1 MDYRKLLHFAFG
13 IYLCWWKG
21 QNQQS
26 LLSLAYVLL
35 QDIANPT
42 NTIHIKE
49 EQCLFADL
57 GLLSTL
63 VLSVSGKGLA
73 LNVLFGIYDFSNSTI
88 YLFHNSPVDKVP
100 WKWKY
105 GFLSLFSVQ
114 RFNPLTSQDY
124 FLLTAY
130 KIEYFRRAP
139 EAALSASVWKAILSF
154 TAHLQLPKKSLL
166 VYTSV
171 SYTIC
176 GQNTAK
182 VHLTSE
188 S

>member
-1 MDYRKLLHFAFG
+1 MDYRKLLHFALG

-35 QDIANPT
+35 QDVANPT

-73 LNVLFGIYDFSNSTI
+73 LNVLFGIYDFSNATI

-100 WKWKY
+100 
-105 GFLSLFSVQ
+105 
-114 RFNPLTSQDY
+114 
-124 FLLTAY
+124 
-130 KIEYFRRAP
+130 
-139 EAALSASVWKAILSF
+139 
-154 TAHLQLPKKSLL
+154 
-166 VYTSV
+166 
-171 SYTIC
+171 
-176 GQNTAK
+176 
-182 VHLTSE
+182 
-188 S
+188 